1 MSTATINTIRDVL
14 AGLLEP
20 DQPKALTEVLAGDAA
35 AARDGFPICIVAPD
49 ATSVA
54 DLRDAVPDAL
64 ALSPFNEVVE
74 WTADDCLLL
83 ERAGVLVAGTTARQL
98 LPRTLVD
105 AMIVAAKAGTPIA
118 LLVAGMGRTG
128 DPRAASAGAGKQF
141 EAVLPKA
148 RKLHVCLGESRYPGP
163 SLTEAVAGALALRGP
178 QGKTRALAAL
188 RAEQVRSVLVD
199 RVDQVRSKSDQIGE
213 HTSLLRQKERA
224 GKILARAAA
233 AAWHQHLAPLR
244 EALSTIDPDGI
255 VGEVRVDKRGVAMVQ
270 RALELLRERA
280 SESLEH
286 AVSESEQLMLAEV
299 DQLAKTLGDDV
310 ERARE
315 ALASLGNPVEPGAV
329 ELGDVRDNLHA
340 RLNVVVAEALAE
352 LDVPSDLLSLVNWFQ
367 QRDDQ
372 SEYGTGEESDLG
384 KDKDTDG
391 KSHEESEAGEH
402 APGYDST
409 ERRAVDRLR
418 DLLAPLPEHIIAGRL
433 RVALEEALSEA
444 DVRAGL
450 AIDAAVLAWKEL
462 LPASVERSYVSLHD
476 AAGRTRRAV
485 SSRLDALLA
494 ALRALDLIGGA
505 SGRTSD

>member
-1 MSTATINTIRDVL
+1 MSTATINTISDVL

-118 LLVAGMGRTG
+118 LLVAGMGRTC

-163 SLTEAVAGALALRGP
+163 SLTEAVAGALALIGP

-199 RVDQVRSKSDQIGE
+199 RVDQVRSK
-213 HTSLLRQKERA
+213 
-224 GKILARAAA
+224 
-233 AAWHQHLAPLR
+233 
-244 EALSTIDPDGI
+244 
-255 VGEVRVDKRGVAMVQ
+255 
-270 RALELLRERA
+270 
-280 SESLEH
+280 
-286 AVSESEQLMLAEV
+286 
-299 DQLAKTLGDDV
+299 
-310 ERARE
+310 
-315 ALASLGNPVEPGAV
+315 
-329 ELGDVRDNLHA
+329 
-340 RLNVVVAEALAE
+340 
-352 LDVPSDLLSLVNWFQ
+352 
-367 QRDDQ
+367 
-372 SEYGTGEESDLG
+372 
-384 KDKDTDG
+384 
-391 KSHEESEAGEH
+391 
-402 APGYDST
+402 
-409 ERRAVDRLR
+409 
-418 DLLAPLPEHIIAGRL
+418 
-433 RVALEEALSEA
+433 
-444 DVRAGL
+444 
-450 AIDAAVLAWKEL
+450 
-462 LPASVERSYVSLHD
+462 
-476 AAGRTRRAV
+476 
-485 SSRLDALLA
+485 
-494 ALRALDLIGGA
+494 
-505 SGRTSD
+505 